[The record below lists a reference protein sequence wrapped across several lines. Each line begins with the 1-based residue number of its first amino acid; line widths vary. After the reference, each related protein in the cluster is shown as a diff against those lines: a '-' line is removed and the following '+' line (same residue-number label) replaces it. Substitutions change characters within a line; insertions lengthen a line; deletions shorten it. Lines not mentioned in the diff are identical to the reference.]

1 MTSLP
6 VTTEPTLRVNE
17 VFHSIQGEST
27 WAGVPMVFVRL
38 TGCPLRCH
46 YCDTSY
52 AFREGTTVPLSALLE
67 RVRAFGCPTVEFTGG
82 EPLAQRNA
90 FLAMAALCDEGF
102 TVLVETS
109 GSIDITPCHPGVI
122 RILDLKTPGS
132 GEADRNRWQNLSDL
146 RPRDEVKFVI
156 TDRTDYEWAREI
168 VLRERLHERCHA
180 VLFSAAHRQAGD
192 ADIRGCEGLSHR
204 TLAEWILADRLPVR
218 QQGQLHKVIWDPS
231 TRGV

>member
-52 AFREGTTVPLSALLE
+52 AFREGSTVPVAALLE
-67 RVRAFGCPTVEFTGG
+67 RVRAFGCRTVEFTGG
-82 EPLAQRNA
+82 EPLAQRHA
-90 FLAMAALCDEGF
+90 FLAMATLCDEGF

-109 GSIDITPCHPGVI
+109 GSIDITPCHSNVI
-122 RILDLKTPGS
+122 RILDVKTPGS
-132 GEADRNRWQNLSDL
+132 GEENRNRWANLADL

-156 TDRTDYEWAREI
+156 TDRADYEWARELL
-168 VLRERLHERCHA
+168 LRERLHERCHA
-180 VLFSAAHRQAGD
+180 VLFSAAHRQVGD

-204 TLAEWILADRLPVR
+204 ALAEWILADRLPVR

>member
-6 VTTEPTLRVNE
+6 ITTEPTLRVNE
-17 VFHSIQGEST
+17 IFHSIQGEST

-52 AFREGTTVPLSALLE
+52 AFREGSTVPVASLLE

-82 EPLAQRNA
+82 EPLAQRHA
-90 FLAMAALCDEGF
+90 FLAMATLCDEGF

-109 GSIDITPCHPGVI
+109 GSIDITPCHPSVI

-132 GEADRNRWQNLSDL
+132 GEEDRNRWANLADL

-156 TDRTDYEWAREI
+156 TDRADYEWAHELL
-168 VLRERLHERCHA
+168 LRERLHERCNA

-192 ADIRGCEGLSHR
+192 ADIRGCEGLPHR

>member
-1 MTSLP
+1 MSSLP
-6 VTTEPTLRVNE
+6 LTTQPTLRVNE

-27 WAGVPMVFVRL
+27 WVGVPMVFVRL

-52 AFREGTTVPLSALLE
+52 AFREGTTVPVTELLE
-67 RVRAFGCPTVEFTGG
+67 RVRAFGCPVVEFTGG
-82 EPLAQRNA
+82 EPLAQKA
-90 FLAMAALCDEGF
+90 VFPAMAALCSEGF

-109 GSIDITPCHPGVI
+109 GAVDMEPCDPRVI
-122 RILDLKTPGS
+122 RILDIKTPGS
-132 GEADRNRWQNLSDL
+132 GEVERNRWENLSDL
-146 RPRDEVKFVI
+146 RSRDEVKFVI
-156 TDRTDYEWAREI
+156 TDRADYEWAREI

-180 VLFSAAHRQAGD
+180 VLMSAAHRQVGD
-192 ADIRGCEGLSHR
+192 ADIRGCDGLSHR
-204 TLAEWILADRLPVR
+204 LLAEWILADRLAVR